1 MIVRIVIVLAIM
13 TVVEFVIGIVTLVVV
28 PVARPSGWVPDKAV
42 AVYLVHAILGVPL
55 MAGAALLLS
64 KARRSTRT
72 YQMCGWMVF
81 VGLALAG
88 SGGLL
93 TSDHSIVR
101 FLGMALMFIG
111 PTIACLGYLI
121 VSLDRSRKLA
131 PAVGADSE
139 CSAPV
144 AASSRGSFRRDAR
157 RGLRGR
163 R

>member
-1 MIVRIVIVLAIM
+1 
-13 TVVEFVIGIVTLVVV
+13 LVVV
-28 PVARPSGWVPDKAV
+28 PVARPSGWLPGKAT

-64 KARRSTRT
+64 WARKSTRT
-72 YQMCGWMVF
+72 YQMCGWMIF

-111 PTIACLGYLI
+111 PTIAGLGYLI
-121 VSLDRSRKLA
+121 VTLDRSRHLS
-131 PAVGADSE
+131 PAVG
-139 CSAPV
+139 
-144 AASSRGSFRRDAR
+144 SSRQGAATEAS
-157 RGLRGR
+157 
-163 R
+163 